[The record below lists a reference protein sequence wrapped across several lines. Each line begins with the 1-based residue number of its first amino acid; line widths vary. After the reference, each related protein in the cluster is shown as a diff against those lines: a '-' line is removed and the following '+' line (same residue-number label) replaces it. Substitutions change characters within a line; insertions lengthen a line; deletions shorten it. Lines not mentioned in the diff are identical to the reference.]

1 MLPQVLAGLG
11 LFSMVGAACF
21 YWLERLQPVFF
32 ALALL
37 ALLYEI
43 WLVRGRARSMW
54 SWSIRAM
61 LAVSLGV
68 NAMVAGTW
76 VLLWFRYR

>member
-1 MLPQVLAGLG
+1 
-11 LFSMVGAACF
+11 FSMVGAACF

-32 ALALL
+32 ALALFAL
-37 ALLYEI
+37 AYEI
-43 WLVRGRARSMW
+43 WLVRRRPGGMR

-61 LAVSLGV
+61 IAFSLGV

-76 VLLWFRYR
+76 VFLWFRYR